1 MTERNVTG
9 DDGAGRQKTMKID
22 YPANSHKNKNVR
34 ATNSNKNVEKV
45 VQGEVIQR
53 DSSTKSKFREA
64 MTGDDTNS
72 VISYIIFDVVIPAAK
87 SMLADATSQFIER
100 ILFGDSKRQS
110 GGRQGYTSYNKM
122 SGPQRYNSNK
132 PARPEISNRGRATHN
147 FGEVILSS
155 RGEAEHVLDS
165 LIALIDDYGVAT
177 VSDLYD
183 LVGITGNFTD
193 DKWGWYELRGSH
205 VSRIR
210 EGYLINLPQ
219 TSAIE

>member
-1 MTERNVTG
+1 MSDRIING
-9 DDGAGRQKTMKID
+9 DAGSGRQKSLPVN
-22 YPANSHKNKNVR
+22 YPANSHKNKARQGKTVQ
-34 ATNSNKNVEKV
+34 KV
-45 VQGEVIQR
+45 ISGEAVQRKQTA
-53 DSSTKSKFREA
+53 SSKFKEA
-64 MTGDDTNS
+64 ISGDDTQS
-72 VISYIIFDVVIPAAK
+72 VASYILFDVVIPAAK

-100 ILFGDSKRQS
+100 LLFGESRRSS

-122 SGPQRYNSNK
+122 YNGSRSNERQ
-132 PARPEISNRGRATHN
+132 PSRPEISNRGRATHN
-147 FGEVILSS
+147 FGEVILTT

-165 LIALIDDYGVAT
+165 LTALIDEYSVAT

-193 DKWGWYELRGSH
+193 DKWGWYDLRGST

-219 TSAIE
+219 TQPIE